1 MLSVGNEA
9 DPTTSSL
16 VEGRSW
22 LLKGNLEL
30 GTRNRSI
37 TYNHA
42 VVVYYH
48 DRASPKLASN
58 VLIFTRLNLS
68 EVEPGVYHNL
78 TVSDGH

>member
-1 MLSVGNEA
+1 ETGNRKQE
-9 DPTTSSL
+9 T
-16 VEGRSW
+16 
-22 LLKGNLEL
+22 GNRKQET
-30 GTRNRSI
+30 GNPSI